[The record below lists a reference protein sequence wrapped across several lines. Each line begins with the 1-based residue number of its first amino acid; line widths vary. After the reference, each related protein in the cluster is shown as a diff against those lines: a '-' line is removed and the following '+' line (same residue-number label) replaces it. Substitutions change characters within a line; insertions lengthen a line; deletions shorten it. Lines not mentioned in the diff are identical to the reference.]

1 MSLIDFP
8 SSPSLGQNYTFNG
21 RTWEWNGYAWDII
34 GLSGGGGGGGFSG
47 NLYSLN
53 DVNLVNLSSGQA
65 LLYNGAYWINENIVN
80 SLNGE
85 VGDVLALSNIPTPD
99 PYVSFDANLGT
110 ISNLSYIEGN
120 NGDQSVLTVIGDL
133 VVTGSIIASNPYSII
148 LGDTV
153 DTNPEDI
160 DGGQF

>member
-8 SSPSLGQNYTFNG
+8 SSPNLGQKYTFNG
-21 RTWEWNGYAWDII
+21 RTWEWNGYAWDIS
-34 GLSGGGGGGGFSG
+34 GATGGGGSTFSG

-53 DVNLVNLSSGQA
+53 DVALTDPYVGQA
-65 LLYNGAYWINENIVN
+65 LVYDGSKWINDKVVN
-80 SLNGE
+80 SLNGDTGH
-85 VGDVLALSNIPTPD
+85 VIALSSTPTIN
-99 PYVSFDANLGT
+99 PYVNFDANLGT

-120 NGDQSVLTVIGDL
+120 DGDGSVLTVLGDL
-133 VVTGSIIASNPYSII
+133 VVTGSIIANNPYSII

-153 DTNPEDI
+153 DTKPEDI